1 MLNIVTFQQA
11 YAAASESIKAIIDSS
26 VVYDCTEGS
35 LSGLPEEQKKY
46 IRMVVVHYILG
57 TINDQTT
64 PQVIAEYGLPITLEH
79 IMQIQS
85 CCMAAKI
92 TPPTPDNSLETSV
105 AYPITQSPE
114 GTNIYSSTQDAVLNP
129 VPQNPNPPVPD
140 VPKWGQV

>member
-1 MLNIVTFQQA
+1 MLSTTLFQQA
-11 YAAASESIKAIIDSS
+11 YVASSESIRAIIDSS
-26 VVYDCTEGS
+26 VVSDCVES
-35 LSGLPEEQKKY
+35 SISGLHEEQKKSL
-46 IRMVVVHYILG
+46 RMIVAHYILG